1 MARKTKDITI
11 ESGRDAGKSFRIT
24 EMPILQA
31 DKWAQR
37 AIFAIARAGVDT
49 CSINMNGG
57 MLEMARLALDVVGKI
72 DPEVGGD
79 LLDELLSC
87 VQIIPTGGVPRS
99 LVMDS
104 DIEDIK
110 TLFVLRKEVLALH
123 IDFLKNGNSPDMS

>member
-11 ESGRDAGKSFRIT
+11 DSGRDAGKSFRIT

-49 CSINMNGG
+49 SSINMNGG

-99 LVMDS
+99 LVIDS

-123 IDFLKNGNSPDMS
+123 IDFLKSGNSPDMS

>member
-11 ESGRDAGKSFRIT
+11 ESGRDVGKSFRIT

-37 AIFAIARAGVDT
+37 ALFAIARAGVDT
-49 CSINMNGG
+49 SSINMNGG

-87 VQIIPTGGVPRS
+87 VQIIPTGGIPRS

>member
-11 ESGRDAGKSFRIT
+11 VSGRDAGKSFRIT

-49 CSINMNGG
+49 SSINMNGG

-123 IDFLKNGNSPDMS
+123 IDFLKSGNSPDMS

>member
-37 AIFAIARAGVDT
+37 ALFAIARAGVDT
-49 CSINMNGG
+49 SSINMNGG

>member
-49 CSINMNGG
+49 SSINMNGG

-110 TLFVLRKEVLALH
+110 TLFVLRKEVLTLH
-123 IDFLKNGNSPDMS
+123 IDFLKSGNSPDMS

>member
-37 AIFAIARAGVDT
+37 ALFAIARAGVDT
-49 CSINMNGG
+49 SSINMNGG

-123 IDFLKNGNSPDMS
+123 IDFLKYGNSPDMS

>member
-11 ESGRDAGKSFRIT
+11 ESGRDAGKTFRIT

-37 AIFAIARAGVDT
+37 ALFAIARAGVDT
-49 CSINMNGG
+49 SSINMNGG

>member
-31 DKWAQR
+31 DKWAQL
-37 AIFAIARAGVDT
+37 ALFAIARAGVDT
-49 CSINMNGG
+49 SSINMNGG

-99 LVMDS
+99 LVIDS

-123 IDFLKNGNSPDMS
+123 IDFLKSGNSPDMS

>member
-11 ESGRDAGKSFRIT
+11 ESGRDAGKTFRIT

-37 AIFAIARAGVDT
+37 ALFAIARAGVDT
-49 CSINMNGG
+49 SSINMNGG

-123 IDFLKNGNSPDMS
+123 IDFLKSGNSPDMS

>member
-11 ESGRDAGKSFRIT
+11 ESGRDAGKTFRIT

-37 AIFAIARAGVDT
+37 ALFAIARAGVDT
-49 CSINMNGG
+49 SSINMSGG

-123 IDFLKNGNSPDMS
+123 IDFLKSGNSPDMS

>member
-49 CSINMNGG
+49 SSINMNGG

-87 VQIIPTGGVPRS
+87 VQIIPTGGIPRS

>member
-11 ESGRDAGKSFRIT
+11 ESGRDAGKTFRIT

-37 AIFAIARAGVDT
+37 ALFAIARAGVDT
-49 CSINMNGG
+49 SSINMNGG

-79 LLDELLSC
+79 LLDELLRC

-123 IDFLKNGNSPDMS
+123 IDFLKSGNSPDMS

>member
-49 CSINMNGG
+49 SSINMNGG

-123 IDFLKNGNSPDMS
+123 IDFLKSGNSPDMS

>member
-11 ESGRDAGKSFRIT
+11 DSGRDAGKSFRIT

-37 AIFAIARAGVDT
+37 AIFAIARAGADT
-49 CSINMNGG
+49 SSINMNGG

-99 LVMDS
+99 LVIDS

-123 IDFLKNGNSPDMS
+123 IDFLKSGNSPDMS

>member
-11 ESGRDAGKSFRIT
+11 ESGRDAGKTFRIT

-49 CSINMNGG
+49 SSINMNGG

>member
-11 ESGRDAGKSFRIT
+11 ESDRDAGKTFRIT

-37 AIFAIARAGVDT
+37 ALFAIARAGVDT
-49 CSINMNGG
+49 SSINMNGG

-123 IDFLKNGNSPDMS
+123 IDFLKSGNSPDMS

>member
-37 AIFAIARAGVDT
+37 ALFAIARAGVDT
-49 CSINMNGG
+49 SSININGG

-87 VQIIPTGGVPRS
+87 VQIIPTGGIPRS

>member
-37 AIFAIARAGVDT
+37 ALFAIARAGVDT
-49 CSINMNGG
+49 SSINMNGG

-110 TLFVLRKEVLALH
+110 TLFVLREEVLALH
-123 IDFLKNGNSPDMS
+123 IDFLKSGNSPNMS

>member
-49 CSINMNGG
+49 SSINMNGG

>member
-37 AIFAIARAGVDT
+37 ALFAIARAGVDT
-49 CSINMNGG
+49 SSINMNGG

-123 IDFLKNGNSPDMS
+123 IDFLKSGNSPDMS

>member
-49 CSINMNGG
+49 GSINMNGG

-123 IDFLKNGNSPDMS
+123 IDFLKSGNSPDMS

>member
-49 CSINMNGG
+49 SSINMNGG

-99 LVMDS
+99 LVIDS

-123 IDFLKNGNSPDMS
+123 IDFLKSGNSPDMS